1 MIISLA
7 TVKKL
12 MFQELQRQYE
22 SALETDGSLNDV
34 QRAFIHIGY
43 REALKVLESAQ
54 DESGLRDYLQM
65 MDYGM
70 SITDWLESL

>member
-12 MFQELQRQYE
+12 MFQELQRHYE
-22 SALETDGSLNDV
+22 SACQNCFNDI

-54 DESGLRDYLQM
+54 DESDLRDYLQM
-65 MDYGM
+65 MDYRM